1 VKDSG
6 DKVMKVKEYLRSNI
20 KKCGA
25 TRKASAA
32 ASWMVH
38 NYRVVMSDVTDV
50 YARFYSCRECL
61 ASKCRGL

>member
-25 TRKASAA
+25 TRKAFAA
-32 ASWMVH
+32 A
-38 NYRVVMSDVTDV
+38 
-50 YARFYSCRECL
+50 
-61 ASKCRGL
+61 